1 MTTETISTIFVLI
14 YACLFVSNAVHASIH
29 GNAQSQIVVKSTL
42 SKTSKP
48 WIMPRGGFTSTD
60 DEIEDKESAELLLK
74 QKAMQ
79 KYKINQYHLL
89 QLRSTFLSELLASR
103 GVPVGPTMADV
114 CTSEGNKPPESCDWD
129 CCLSTVDDPKTC
141 LYSFDAEP
149 NTKVL
154 SPSGTTQFISLS
166 ALNRLRRT
174 DPTKVEPM
182 WHSRYS
188 ILKSWF
194 SDESEFSILQ
204 FVGWK
209 GFLVSSVLLDMG
221 KGMVLRALLS
231 VGVFGILITLMPLL
245 EYLITRILVSSLL
258 WMRWKSWGK
267 IVHAALPLKLLIAQM
282 TWKFMAGSFA
292 KLEGKVREYV
302 VDLECA
308 ILEECIPITVGN

>member
-1 MTTETISTIFVLI
+1 MFPFISVVISHFSVCIIVFVQYRI
-14 YACLFVSNAVHASIH
+14 YVSNF
-29 GNAQSQIVVKSTL
+29 NTL
-42 SKTSKP
+42 TLTL
-48 WIMPRGGFTSTD
+48 MFYY
-60 DEIEDKESAELLLK
+60 L
-74 QKAMQ
+74 
-79 KYKINQYHLL
+79 YH
-89 QLRSTFLSELLASR
+89 
-103 GVPVGPTMADV
+103 
-114 CTSEGNKPPESCDWD
+114 
-129 CCLSTVDDPKTC
+129 KTC

-267 IVHAALPLKLLIAQM
+267 IVHAALPLKLLIAQ
-282 TWKFMAGSFA
+282 
-292 KLEGKVREYV
+292 VRYKIN
-302 VDLECA
+302 LSA
-308 ILEECIPITVGN
+308 